1 MEYTSSQSDQA
12 IKMCQTLQEQKVEI
26 SAFEYQR
33 LDIEKQLSTVNS
45 DLDKK
50 QSQILNIEHFMDRY
64 IPIRIQQ
71 QIAESIKAISG
82 RTQLLKYE
90 NFEME
95 KYKVMNQE
103 VLSDEQDQSLKEIC
117 KRLLK
122 DITQTVEQFK
132 KLAKQKGINYDAIT
146 TTNKSN
152 VSKEQESNQSLH
164 NSSQH

>member
-1 MEYTSSQSDQA
+1 
-12 IKMCQTLQEQKVEI
+12 
-26 SAFEYQR
+26 
-33 LDIEKQLSTVNS
+33 
-45 DLDKK
+45 
-50 QSQILNIEHFMDRY
+50 MDRY

-132 KLAKQKGINYDAIT
+132 KLAK
-146 TTNKSN
+146 
-152 VSKEQESNQSLH
+152 
-164 NSSQH
+164 